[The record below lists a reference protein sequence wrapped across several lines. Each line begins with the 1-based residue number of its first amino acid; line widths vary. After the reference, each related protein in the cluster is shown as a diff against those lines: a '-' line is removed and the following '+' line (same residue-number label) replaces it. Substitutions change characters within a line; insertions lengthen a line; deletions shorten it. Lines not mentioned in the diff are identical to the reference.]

1 MSFPFLVQSIT
12 AQPTNANTTTVNPT
26 PSPTS
31 AGNDNP
37 TAAPMPVVDTSS
49 PTSPTSL
56 LQEDEYTYIGPGF
69 VECTDR
75 GICMFDNSLAEE
87 CNLISLLSISNIR
100 TDEDLNLV
108 VHTKLSHPLVRSS
121 RVVR

>member
-1 MSFPFLVQSIT
+1 MLLDSDADASCSQLL
-12 AQPTNANTTTVNPT
+12 
-26 PSPTS
+26 
-31 AGNDNP
+31 
-37 TAAPMPVVDTSS
+37 VVDTSS

-108 VHTKLSHPLVRSS
+108 VAYDIKTESS
-121 RVVR
+121 L